1 VAIVEKDAS
10 IRQSLGRLVRSAG
23 YAAETFAS
31 AKEFL
36 AWLPKG
42 QAACLL
48 LDIQKN
54 DTSAFELQEK
64 LAVPVVF
71 ITGND
76 DAATRVRVQQSGAA
90 GHLWKPFDEDAL
102 LTAIRL
108 ALGRKHE
115 A

>member
-1 VAIVEKDAS
+1 M
-10 IRQSLGRLVRSAG
+10 RSAG

-54 DTSAFELQEK
+54 DMSAFELQEK

-71 ITGND
+71 ITAND
-76 DAATRVRVQQSGAA
+76 DALIRERIETSGAA
-90 GHLWKPFDEDAL
+90 ALKKPFAAQTVLDAIQRAVARDRDGHHDRDRDGAHMQSDRPL
-102 LTAIRL
+102 
-108 ALGRKHE
+108 
-115 A
+115 

>member
-1 VAIVEKDAS
+1 MAIVEKDAS
-10 IRQSLGRLVRSAG
+10 IRQLLGRLVRSAG

-54 DTSAFELQEK
+54 DMSAFELQEK

-71 ITGND
+71 RRGRRDPCSATGSRS
-76 DAATRVRVQQSGAA
+76 APPL
-90 GHLWKPFDEDAL
+90 H
-102 LTAIRL
+102 
-108 ALGRKHE
+108 
-115 A
+115 